1 MGSVIMRIIQC
12 SIVMSILWSVALG
25 QPDILIQDSFD
36 SFHEEWDV
44 HDPDSKITLDFTID
58 ERLEFENWI
67 RYDEG
72 YVLQMITPI
81 SDFTFDYTFQI
92 SAVGGN
98 GKSVGPCISD
108 SQGSLTDMASGN
120 GIYLLYSGYNGSG
133 IAIYTVENGS
143 LVYDVGT
150 GSNKIN
156 VSVGTTYFVGFEKSG
171 DQLNLSVYTDS
182 ERTSHLAG
190 SPVSITSNFGDTE
203 FNSFHAINSWVSP
216 VEGNWEWST
225 GWIDDITLK
234 TDNSETIAYWDAEN
248 ISGTDVPD
256 ESGNGHNGT
265 LVNGAVQTTSGL
277 VGNGIYLDG
286 IDDYVEIPAT
296 GDLNSTSTQFTAE
309 AWIYP
314 NNLNHNGWI
323 MGRNGNW
330 FMLIHDDG
338 TINYATNYNEQ
349 WNIPANVQINEWQHV
364 ALTYDGTEMKFY
376 FNGQLL
382 HSTPYSE
389 PVMQHG
395 DPVVIGLDAINPSN
409 FFHGVV
415 DDVRLSNVALEPHEF
430 LNSGIFQETETLAHW
445 TFDEGEGTEVYDQSG
460 NGHTGTLHNGASWT
474 NGYNGGGV
482 SFDGTDDYINLNSD
496 LLWNLPSGTIEV
508 ILKADVIDSDN
519 WLFAYAMDTGHGISM
534 CIDQSYALCYQF
546 GPGLPRGAGNSIV
559 ESQWYHIALTW
570 DGTTAKSYING
581 VLDIVE
587 DNTAM
592 PIEEVHDL
600 IFGADSY
607 FRPEYSFDGT
617 IDEIRISG
625 EALSPSDFLEF
636 VPLNQGTIAYWDAE
650 NISGTDVPDE
660 SGNGHNGTLVN
671 GAVQTTS
678 GLVGNGIYLD
688 GIDDYVEIPATGDL
702 NSTSTQFTA
711 EAWIYPNNLNHNGWI
726 MGRNGNW
733 FMLIHDDGTINYAT
747 NYNEQWNIP
756 ANVQINEWQH
766 VALTY
771 DGTEMKF
778 YFNGQLLHST
788 PYSEPVMQHGDP
800 VVIGLDAI
808 NPSNFFHGVVDDV
821 RLSNVALEPHEFLNS
836 GIFQET
842 ETLAHWTFDEGSG
855 SEVYDQTGN
864 GHTGTLHNG
873 ASWTAGINSGA
884 LDFDG
889 VDDYVNVPSNFLWGL
904 QSGTIEVI
912 LNPDVIDS
920 DNWFFAYAMDT
931 HHGVSM
937 CVDNSRSACVQFNG
951 GGGEVYRGSP
961 DQVFE
966 NEWVHLAVSWDGNVV
981 NSYINGVVD
990 YETSDSGIPTEE
1002 PQALIFGADSYFR
1015 ETYSFDGKIDE
1026 IRISSGI
1033 LQPEQF
1039 LRFESLLNTAIVSTP
1054 TQYTQPGQTLAV
1066 PIQIALPNEVG
1077 VSAIELSF
1085 SGFDQWLQFE
1095 SVSLEGTL
1103 AGAYGWSAESNLQGN
1118 SINLAL
1124 YGANAF
1130 IGEGILC
1137 NLNFT
1142 CLDVGASQFALEFL
1156 NGLIDTG
1163 ELDIHFDS
1171 GTIFINS
1178 PNYGD
1183 VDLNGHIQAFDASM
1197 IMKHLSGIVT
1207 LNEQQ
1212 LLNSDVS
1219 GIEGITAY
1227 DAALVAKYV
1236 VGLIDDFPVM
1246 NGSGSL
1252 NAAGELSIADIDVT
1266 DPLYFDVPFNFND
1279 LSNVTSL
1286 ELSMDYPSDKL
1297 DYQGIVWPESLL
1309 PFMKEINISN
1319 GHISLVA
1326 AHSSQLLS
1334 GNIEVRLQFGIS
1346 SSFEAGEVVYFTSD
1360 QFKLNE
1366 NINIIE
1372 PIRGSIYNTVG
1383 LDDQFVGIPTE
1394 FSVMPNIPNPF
1405 NPSTTIRYGLPEEAN
1420 ISLVVYDIRG
1430 NLVQTLK
1437 SDHQSSGWY
1446 DVVWNGQTA
1455 DGKTTSTGIY
1465 FARLVASDYSQVIKM
1480 LYLK

>member
-234 TDNSETIAYWDAEN
+234 TDNSE
-248 ISGTDVPD
+248 
-256 ESGNGHNGT
+256 
-265 LVNGAVQTTSGL
+265 
-277 VGNGIYLDG
+277 
-286 IDDYVEIPAT
+286 
-296 GDLNSTSTQFTAE
+296 
-309 AWIYP
+309 
-314 NNLNHNGWI
+314 
-323 MGRNGNW
+323 
-330 FMLIHDDG
+330 
-338 TINYATNYNEQ
+338 
-349 WNIPANVQINEWQHV
+349 
-364 ALTYDGTEMKFY
+364 
-376 FNGQLL
+376 
-382 HSTPYSE
+382 
-389 PVMQHG
+389 
-395 DPVVIGLDAINPSN
+395 
-409 FFHGVV
+409 
-415 DDVRLSNVALEPHEF
+415 
-430 LNSGIFQETETLAHW
+430 
-445 TFDEGEGTEVYDQSG
+445 
-460 NGHTGTLHNGASWT
+460 
-474 NGYNGGGV
+474 
-482 SFDGTDDYINLNSD
+482 
-496 LLWNLPSGTIEV
+496 
-508 ILKADVIDSDN
+508 
-519 WLFAYAMDTGHGISM
+519 
-534 CIDQSYALCYQF
+534 
-546 GPGLPRGAGNSIV
+546 
-559 ESQWYHIALTW
+559 
-570 DGTTAKSYING
+570 
-581 VLDIVE
+581 
-587 DNTAM
+587 
-592 PIEEVHDL
+592 
-600 IFGADSY
+600 
-607 FRPEYSFDGT
+607 
-617 IDEIRISG
+617 
-625 EALSPSDFLEF
+625 
-636 VPLNQGTIAYWDAE
+636 TIAYWDAE